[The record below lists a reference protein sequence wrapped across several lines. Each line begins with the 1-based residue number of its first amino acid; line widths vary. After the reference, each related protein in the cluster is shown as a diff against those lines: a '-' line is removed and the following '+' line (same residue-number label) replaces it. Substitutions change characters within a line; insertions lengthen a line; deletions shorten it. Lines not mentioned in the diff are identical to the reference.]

1 MKVAFRDRSFLLAL
15 GAASLVAFLACGDD
29 GGPNTEISFRIVL
42 MEPAVASLNVACHDT
57 IRVTFNQP
65 IDTTA
70 VYDDEQPDYFLAT
83 MTPVGAILDID
94 GITLSNPELDAND
107 QPIPGTN
114 RTLNLPFEFAPG
126 TTYTFNFDM
135 ARDTSGRELETRGS
149 TTFQTAPGAPGCP

>member
-1 MKVAFRDRSFLLAL
+1 MKVAFRDLALPVAL
-15 GAASLVAFLACGDD
+15 GAASLLACSDS
-29 GGPNTEISFRIVL
+29 GGPNTEQSFRIVL
-42 MEPAVASLNVACHDT
+42 MEPTVASLNVACNDT
-57 IRVTFNQP
+57 IRVTFNHP

-70 VYDDEQPDYFLAT
+70 VYDDEVPRYFIAT
-83 MTPVGAILDID
+83 ID
-94 GITLSNPELDAND
+94 PSNSVIFDAAGVTLSNPELDAND

-126 TTYTFNFDM
+126 TNYTFNFDI